1 MCRLFGLSGGAQP
14 LRAEF
19 WLLDAPDSLTVQSH
33 RNPDGTGLGIF
44 DPKGHAVVHKAPIS
58 AFNDAAFAH
67 EARRERSRTFLAHIR
82 FASTGALTL
91 ANTHPFEQEGR
102 LFAHNG
108 VLGGLSRLEAK
119 LGEDRALVEG
129 ETDSERLF
137 ALITR
142 EIRRH
147 DGDVR
152 AGIVAAVSWV
162 AGHLPVYSLNL
173 IISTESELFALRYP
187 ETHMLYMLERAA
199 GGHRGGQ
206 PLHHRSR
213 LGTRVHS
220 DDAAQRP
227 VVVLASEPM
236 DDDPGWRLLESG
248 ELLHVG
254 AELELSAAIALP
266 DPPAHRLELS
276 DLSELERAS
285 QSVGSSA

>member
-1 MCRLFGLSGGAQP
+1 MCRLFGMSGGAQP
-14 LRAEF
+14 LSAEF
-19 WLLDAPDSLTVQSH
+19 WLLDAPDSLTAQSR

-44 DPKGHAVVHKAPIS
+44 DLRGHAIVHKAPIS
-58 AFNDAAFAH
+58 AFSDADFER
-67 EARRERSRTFLAHIR
+67 EARRESSRTFLAHIR

-102 LFAHNG
+102 LLAHNG
-108 VLGGLSRLEAK
+108 VLAGLSQLDDE
-119 LGEDRALVEG
+119 LGDDRVLVEG

-142 EIRRH
+142 ETRRRQ
-147 DGDVR
+147 GDVR

-162 AGHLPVYSLNL
+162 AEHLPVYSLNL
-173 IISTESELFALRYP
+173 ILSTESELFALRYP
-187 ETHMLYMLERAA
+187 ETNTLYLLDRAA

-206 PLHHRSR
+206 PLRHRSS

-220 DDAAQRP
+220 EEAAQRP

-236 DDDPGWRLLESG
+236 DDDPGWRTLESG

-254 AELELSAAIALP
+254 VELEISSAIALP
-266 DPPAHRLELS
+266 DSPTHRLELR
-276 DLSELERAS
+276 DLSELGHTS